1 MGLVWDC
8 LRPGQC
14 PLLFLL
20 DEPASC
26 LSSADLQGLSEP
38 GPWDPKWS
46 KSFPK
51 AFPKAF
57 PWLAYLF
64 HCPLFSIVFHC
75 FPMLPRVFQ
84 ILPIS
89 SCLFLSLP
97 LRLSLLKT
105 YLVRQ
110 TGPSEIWVPCPKLW
124 PLHCSQWHQQHG
136 LESLTK
142 ANGKILE
149 TSAISNQTN
158 RITQWFFRST
168 RAPSP
173 RIFLA
178 ISSLPRPSVQ
188 YGASSATRKQS
199 PRDKKIQTMRLQD
212 SPSTCDCGVSVFETA
227 TIFKFQASWQ
237 HAAARPLNIL
247 WPSANDFLSSLHG
260 LWQSNFFKA
269 IGCLRSRLLP
279 PHNQSANS

>member
-1 MGLVWDC
+1 MSPPVPFGRTSKLPQLSGPARPIRAWALRSKMTQEFSKGLSKG
-8 LRPGQC
+8 LSM
-14 PLLFLL
+14 
-20 DEPASC
+20 AC
-26 LSSADLQGLSEP
+26 LS
-38 GPWDPKWS
+38 
-46 KSFPK
+46 FP
-51 AFPKAF
+51 
-57 PWLAYLF
+57 L
-64 HCPLFSIVFHC
+64 SIVFHC

-168 RAPSP
+168 REPSP

-188 YGASSATRKQS
+188 YGSSSATRKQS